1 MKTRSFI
8 SRPLL
13 LCSLVLMLHTFVTA
27 RAITSQDNKIKISD
41 AESKAIKAVEVA
53 PDINAKFV
61 AAEEFVKKYPKSNA
75 RQHLAEYLVD
85 QILGVAEPNQQL
97 ALVQKFQTVFTEK
110 AEASAIKPALID
122 AYLHLNRLDEAF
134 STGASELASNG
145 EDIQVLV
152 VLAIA
157 GVEQAKNRNPKYMTA
172 SQQYGAKAIE
182 LLEADKKPANM
193 DAGLWGKQKAM
204 LPHLY
209 QELAVV
215 SLIQQNPTDA
225 RVKLEKALKLN
236 PGDPFT
242 YVLLGSITNDEYQSL
257 AQTFKSMPDGKAKE
271 ETLQKANALLD
282 KVIDQYAHGVGLAEG
297 KPQYQQLHDQLL
309 LDLTSYYK
317 YRHKNSSDGLQQLID
332 SYKTP

>member
-1 MKTRSFI
+1 
-8 SRPLL
+8 
-13 LCSLVLMLHTFVTA
+13 V
-27 RAITSQDNKIKISD
+27 
-41 AESKAIKAVEVA
+41 
-53 PDINAKFV
+53 
-61 AAEEFVKKYPKSNA
+61 
-75 RQHLAEYLVD
+75 AEYIVD

-242 YVLLGSITNDEYQSL
+242 YVLLGSITNDEYQTL